1 MFRICVRYE
10 RKDMSF
16 IVVFIV
22 YLVNEVFFHIG
33 GAGVWLFGNYIV
45 YSRVE

>member
-22 YLVNEVFFHIG
+22 YLVNEVFYRWG
-33 GAGVWLFGNYIV
+33 GGLVVWKLYCLF
-45 YSRVE
+45 SS